1 MEKELIINK
10 ENAIDTLHRMSAHL
24 GSKLQAAELFSSCDD
39 DKQRIEPMWV
49 AAVTELSGLLM
60 PYSSLTLYADKA
72 LFSLHMPD
80 NWKEE
85 QFDNLVKHCEVY
97 ISNALFANWLSYFNP
112 ENALFYK
119 NLNREGAV
127 SIEHLLALRRKPV

>member
-39 DKQRIEPMWV
+39 DKLRIEPMWV

-60 PYSSLTLYADKA
+60 PYSSLTLYASSRCICPIIGKRSSSIILLSIA
-72 LFSLHMPD
+72 RF
-80 NWKEE
+80 
-85 QFDNLVKHCEVY
+85 
-97 ISNALFANWLSYFNP
+97 ISVTHYLPIGSHILTPRMQSFI
-112 ENALFYK
+112 K
-119 NLNREGAV
+119 T
-127 SIEHLLALRRKPV
+127 SIARVLCR

>member
-49 AAVTELSGLLM
+49 AAITELSGLLM

-72 LFSLHMPD
+72 LGVAPD
-80 NWKEE
+80 SYVNAGVLLIDLKKVREMMIEE
-85 QFDNLVKHCEVY
+85 RFVLIVKFLVKY
-97 ISNALFANWLSYFNP
+97 
-112 ENALFYK
+112 
-119 NLNREGAV
+119 
-127 SIEHLLALRRKPV
+127 